1 MKLSL
6 GPISYFW
13 ERDAVYDF
21 YRAAADSCADIVYL
35 GEVVC
40 SRRRQLTPD
49 DWLAIARELSGAG
62 KEVVLSTL
70 TLIEA
75 ASESSATRK
84 LCERADY
91 LVEANDASAIHY
103 LGAFGKPFVAG
114 PGVNVYNHRTLSVLH
129 RLGLKRWV
137 LPVELGLEALAELQ
151 ERRPPGIQT
160 EVFAYGRLPLA
171 WSARCYT
178 ARSEN
183 LPKDDCRFKCLE
195 HPDGRLLATREGEDF
210 LVLNGVQTQSAR
222 THHGLKECP
231 ELERLGVDVLRIS
244 PQSRGTL
251 DVLEIFDSAR
261 RGAPADSLVER
272 LEALAPGGTCNG
284 YLHGLPG
291 MNHEHSNAA

>member
-6 GPISYFW
+6 GPITYFW
-13 ERDAVYDF
+13 ERDTVLDF
-21 YRAAADSCADIVYL
+21 YSAAADSPAEIVYL

-40 SRRRQLTPD
+40 SKRRLLKPE
-49 DWLAIARELSGAG
+49 DWLAIGRDLNAAG

-75 ASESSATRK
+75 ASESSATRT
-84 LCERADY
+84 LCERAEY
-91 LVEANDASAIHY
+91 LVEANDASAIHC
-103 LGAFGKPFVAG
+103 LGALEKPFVAG
-114 PGVNVYNHRTLSVLH
+114 PIVNVYNHRTLSVLH

-137 LPVELGLEALAELQ
+137 LPVELGIEALAELQ
-151 ERRPPGIQT
+151 ERRPPGVET

-222 THHGLKECP
+222 THHALGEFP
-231 ELERLGVDVLRIS
+231 ELERLGVDILRIS
-244 PQSRGTL
+244 PQSRGTMDVL
-251 DVLEIFDSAR
+251 DVFDAAR
-261 RGAPADSLVER
+261 RGTATDTLVER
-272 LEALAPGGTCNG
+272 LEALTPGGACNG
-284 YLHGLPG
+284 YLHGMPG
-291 MNHEHSNAA
+291 MNHEHSHAA